1 MNRKSPPLPLFPTPT
16 HVLRSYTAEALAPIL
31 AASPRAE
38 RKKYDPHELLER
50 RDGDLEI
57 TEVGKSARMPW
68 QVDGRR
74 WHTHDRVGRNGEPSR
89 WDGRI
94 LERVVDRIQELG
106 EFAETDW
113 TQRSVV
119 EISAEK
125 KSDGW
130 FFHAITG
137 ETWLLKLKFRVY
149 RGTFKRDELQ
159 ARIQLKTLNELAHL
173 PIYGNEPRVK
183 VKTLRGPWQEVEVR
197 VHSLDEID
205 TPEFWSFLD
214 DAVTGFTRFLEKAEV
229 KPEEISP
236 WKALG
241 QKWHFLRKGFPP
253 GKSVAWPVEL
263 LEELCEML
271 QATAPGGQFL
281 WNNQQLVHY
290 MPKGQRDPWAT
301 IQTKK
306 PHALLLHLTGPKGR
320 FGKGRLLELGADRD
334 LDDTRTDRDIVR
346 LQFVAEEHLHRG
358 ELEKF
363 LQEHLATLTGDR

>member
-1 MNRKSPPLPLFPTPT
+1 
-16 HVLRSYTAEALAPIL
+16 
-31 AASPRAE
+31 
-38 RKKYDPHELLER
+38 
-50 RDGDLEI
+50 
-57 TEVGKSARMPW
+57 MPW
-68 QVDGRR
+68 QADGRK
-74 WHTHDRVGRNGEPSR
+74 WHTQDRVGRTGEPCR

-94 LERVVDRIQELG
+94 LERVVDRIHELG

-113 TQRSVV
+113 SERSVV

-137 ETWLLKLKFRVY
+137 ETWLVKLKFRVY
-149 RGTFKRDELQ
+149 RGTFKREELQ
-159 ARIQLKTLNELAHL
+159 DRIQLKTLNELAHL

-183 VKTLRGPWQEVEVR
+183 VKTLRGPWQEVEIR

-205 TPEFWSFLD
+205 TPEFWSFLE
-214 DAVTGFTRFLEKAEV
+214 DAVSGFSRFLEKAEV

-241 QKWHFLRKGFPP
+241 QKWHFMRKGFPP
-253 GKSVAWPVEL
+253 GKSVAWPMEL
-263 LEELCEML
+263 LEELCEL
-271 QATAPGGQFL
+271 LKDNAPGGQFL

-290 MPKGQRDPWAT
+290 IPAGHREPWAT

-306 PHALLLHLTGPKGR
+306 PHALLLHLTGPKGK
-320 FGKGRLLELGADRD
+320 FGLGRLLELGADRE
-334 LDDTRTDRDIVR
+334 LDDSRRDRDVVR

-358 ELEKF
+358 GLEKF
-363 LQEHLATLTGDR
+363 LKEHLASLNGSK